1 MIISPEEYFN
11 EAKNRLELPSDAKL
25 TSAYAFGVNPNQLA
39 KLVKDGIKTATTS
52 AYDLYEKDE
61 PLPKIGEYDVI
72 LDENNT
78 PECITYT
85 DNVEIK
91 IFNDVSDLH
100 AFREGEGDR
109 SLKYWRKVHEEFFE
123 DEYRN
128 EGSTFNPKTSK
139 MVLETFHVIY
149 K

>member
-1 MIISPEEYFN
+1 MSPEEYFN
-11 EAKNRLELPSDAKL
+11 EAKNKIALPSDAKL
-25 TSAYAFGVNPNQLA
+25 TSAYAFGVNPDQLA

-72 LDENNT
+72 LDGNKN

-91 IFNDVSDLH
+91 IFNDVNDLH

-109 SLKYWRKVHEEFFE
+109 SLKYWRKVHKEFFE
-123 DEYRN
+123 DEYQN
-128 EGSTFNPKTSK
+128 DGSTFNPETSK
-139 MVLETFHVIY
+139 MILETFHVIY